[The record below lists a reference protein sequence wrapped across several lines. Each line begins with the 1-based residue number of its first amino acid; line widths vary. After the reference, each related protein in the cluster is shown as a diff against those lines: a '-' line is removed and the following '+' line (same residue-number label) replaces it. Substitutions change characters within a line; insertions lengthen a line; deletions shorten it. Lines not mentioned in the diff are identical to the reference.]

1 MSTAFY
7 WSIAGTAAGLVLV
20 GLWGVLTRKNILRI
34 ALAFTVADTGANLLL
49 VWSGYLPGR
58 TAPIIDGSI
67 PASDITS
74 SVVDPLPQAMVLTS
88 IVIGVAVAALFVV
101 VGVLASRR
109 TGSADV
115 RRMKE
120 LRW

>member
-1 MSTAFY
+1 MSSVFY
-7 WSIAGTAAGLVLV
+7 WTIAGTAAGLVLV
-20 GLWGVLTRKNILRI
+20 GLWGILTRRHILRI
-34 ALAFTVADTGANLLL
+34 ALAFTVADTGVNLLL

-58 TAPIIDGSI
+58 TTPIIDDSI
-67 PASDITS
+67 PVSGITS
-74 SVVDPLPQAMVLTS
+74 AVVDPLPQALVLTS

>member
-1 MSTAFY
+1 MTTFY
-7 WSIAGTAAGLVLV
+7 WTVAGTGAGLILV
-20 GLWGVLTRKNILRI
+20 GLWGVLTRRNILRI
-34 ALAFTVADTGANLLL
+34 GLAFTLADTGVNLLL

-58 TAPIIDGSI
+58 TTPIIDGSVESGR
-67 PASDITS
+67 AAV
-74 SVVDPLPQAMVLTS
+74 SVVDPLPQALVLTS

-101 VGVLASRR
+101 VAVMASRR
-109 TGSADV
+109 NGSADI

>member
-1 MSTAFY
+1 MNVMWAV
-7 WSIAGTAAGLVLV
+7 AGTAAGLVLV
-20 GLWGVLTRKNILRI
+20 GLWGVLTRKHILRI
-34 ALAFTVADTGANLLL
+34 ALSFTIADTGVNLLL
-49 VWSGYLPGR
+49 VWSGYIPGR
-58 TAPIIDGSI
+58 TTPIIDDSI
-67 PASDITS
+67 PISEMTKA
-74 SVVDPLPQAMVLTS
+74 VVDPLPQALVLTS

-101 VGVLASRR
+101 VSVLASRK

>member
-1 MSTAFY
+1 FY
-7 WSIAGTAAGLVLV
+7 WTIAGTAAGLVLV
-20 GLWGVLTRKNILRI
+20 GLWGILTRRHILRI
-34 ALAFTVADTGANLLL
+34 ALAFTVADTGVNLLL

-58 TAPIIDGSI
+58 TTPIIDDSI
-67 PASDITS
+67 PVSGITS
-74 SVVDPLPQAMVLTS
+74 AVVDPLPQALVLTS

>member
-1 MSTAFY
+1 MSTVFY
-7 WSIAGTAAGLVLV
+7 WTIAGTAAGLVLV
-20 GLWGVLTRKNILRI
+20 GLWGILTRRHILRI
-34 ALAFTVADTGANLLL
+34 ALAFTVADTGVNLLL

-58 TAPIIDGSI
+58 TTPIIDDSI
-67 PASDITS
+67 PVSGMASA
-74 SVVDPLPQAMVLTS
+74 VVDPLPQALVLTS

>member
-20 GLWGVLTRKNILRI
+20 GLWGVLTRKHILRI
-34 ALAFTVADTGANLLL
+34 ALAFTLADTGANLLL

-58 TAPIIDGSI
+58 TAPIVDGTF
-67 PASDITS
+67 PASGIAS
-74 SVVDPLPQAMVLTS
+74 AVVDPLPQAMVLTS

-109 TGSADV
+109 SGSADV

>member
-7 WSIAGTAAGLVLV
+7 WSIAGTAAGLILV
-20 GLWGVLTRKNILRI
+20 GLWGVITRKHILRI
-34 ALAFTVADTGANLLL
+34 ALAFTLADTGANLLL

-67 PASDITS
+67 PSSEITS
-74 SVVDPLPQAMVLTS
+74 AVVDPLPQAMVLTS

-101 VGVLASRR
+101 VAVLASRR